1 MDATLTTEKLV
12 NSIPYIWMLEILSC
26 MLDIEKVYDQ
36 VNRKYSDILLVENWI
51 WIEVETLDL
60 VYL

>member
-1 MDATLTTEKLV
+1 MDV
-12 NSIPYIWMLEILSC
+12 GDPIC